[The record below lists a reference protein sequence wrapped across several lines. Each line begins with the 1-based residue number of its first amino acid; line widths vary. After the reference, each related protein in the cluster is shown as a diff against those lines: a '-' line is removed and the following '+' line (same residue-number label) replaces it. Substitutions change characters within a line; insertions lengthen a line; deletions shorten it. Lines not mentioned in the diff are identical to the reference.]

1 MSKVMSIKVVVC
13 PKCGFKP
20 IHVKKHEYWA
30 ICPVCSE
37 NIAVRSE

>member
-1 MSKVMSIKVVVC
+1 MSKVMSIKIVVC

-20 IHVKKHEYWA
+20 IPVKKHEWRA

-37 NIAVRSE
+37 NIVVRSE